1 MTLKRVLVLV
11 MALIMVVST
20 CATPV
25 LAAFNPETHHEH
37 LHDVIDNPEYKEQ
50 YEEIKSTVED
60 IVKDIEEN
68 HEEYYSNGY
77 EYALENGYI
86 ATAIEVIGT
95 MLETIPQIE
104 LDNLGLTPEL
114 QGKLETELDA
124 LVPTLEKLEAILV
137 NGEAED
143 FDGFIKAAL
152 TLEGDLYL
160 HMNNVYAILE
170 QGSIEV
176 NQFVLV
182 PVFYEATAALDAMV
196 DAFVEAVVDYV
207 VETVTPYYNMAVETY
222 EAVVATIVKINLF
235 VEDAIEVAV
244 EKYYELVEKLV
255 EIYDYLKDLYENK
268 TEEEEE
274 EVVVPEQSDEEK
286 CREMLEWAL
295 KTAYE
300 IYNNV
305 LDTIIKIN
313 AKVEMTIEKIGNTI
327 NAIIDAYEYT
337 VALLVRIYGTVEKA
351 VIVAHKVYNY
361 VVGLV
366 IRNIELIKAG
376 VNEAK
381 VLLAQVYA
389 DILEMVTNA
398 PGEANSFANYMA
410 AQLAAYITGILC
422 DLDAFISDTYY
433 HTFNGSYELKDDSAY
448 VALGNSP
455 FGAALAE
462 KLNLSNKYTQID
474 MKDNYLDAVAGADL
488 VTIKVDNGEF
498 LAFANQQVNGAVAA
512 IVRNN
517 ERLMEFYNHPVVGG
531 YVQEVVTGFGIDV
544 TAQADTLDWS
554 KYFAAEDIEVLEGAL
569 ALMREK
575 LLEQGVPEYYY
586 IDLQPLVDEALE
598 ENGLAGLPGIS
609 ITMDPIEVPVADL
622 VIYTIE
628 SAIYSYVRYTND
640 LNGLLDSIYAVA
652 PGATVVLLGIDNPL
666 AGLDFDFAEYGI
678 DCITFADCLAVAESV
693 VAICDAQLIIASVKN
708 ENTIFVLE
716 NDADAIFE
724 AIHMYCDHVYDD
736 CLDTIC
742 DRCLGER
749 VAPGHDYAYTSNGD
763 ATCTANGTKTG
774 VCVNCGDTY
783 VCEDEGSMLPHD
795 YSPATCTSPKTC
807 KDCGATEGSKLAH
820 NYEAA
825 TCTKPRTCK
834 DCGVT
839 DGKALGHNY
848 SSATCEEP
856 KTCRRCGATE
866 GGLAEHKFG
875 DWKTV
880 TAATKKTTGCEER
893 TCRVC
898 GLVQSRV
905 IPVIPPKYTPGTIVA
920 VVISAF
926 LFSIAILTII
936 LWRLRKQNLL
946 K

>member
-137 NGEAED
+137 SGEAED

-666 AGLDFDFAEYGI
+666 AGLDFDFVEYGI

-693 VAICDAQLIIASVKN
+693 VAICDAQLVIASVKN

-724 AIHMYCDHVYDD
+724 AIHMYCNHVYDD

-807 KDCGATEGSKLAH
+807 KDCGATDGSKLAH

-834 DCGVT
+834 DCGAT

-848 SSATCEEP
+848 SSATCENP